1 MKIKVETIQ
10 VPKKVTTY
18 IASDGKEFERRNEC
32 EVYEKNLP
40 LKGQKVIDTAVK
52 ELYDF
57 YNEYPMILYNI
68 ENEDDWNLLVERVWL
83 YHQTEKEYPGPGKY
97 FAVQTPCGDYP
108 DEFLIEEY
116 DKYMYDIR
124 HYYESIYDELDKAY
138 YKFSE
143 SNI

>member
-1 MKIKVETIQ
+1 MKIKTETIQ
-10 VPKKVTTY
+10 VPKKVITY

-32 EVYEKNLP
+32 ETYEANLP
-40 LKGQKVIDTAVK
+40 LKGYKVVDTAVK
-52 ELYDF
+52 DLYDF
-57 YNEYPMILYNI
+57 FNEYPMILYNI
-68 ENEDDWNLLVERVWL
+68 ENEDDWNLLVERVWM

-97 FAVQTPCGDYP
+97 FAIQTPCGDYP

-124 HYYESIYDELDKAY
+124 HYYKTVYDELDKAY